1 MKRRTFARLLILL
14 LCLFAF
20 PVFSQAEISSL
31 QQLNAPGMKVG
42 VSQGSAAENT
52 VRAELPEAEIVY
64 FTDNHGGFLAVG
76 QGKIDGFVYELVQL
90 RVAVNEGLSGVRI
103 LDETLQETI
112 KIAAGLSPVSA
123 IPELQQKI
131 NQFIAEIRA
140 NGILDEMF
148 TRWIVNLETD
158 MPEIPEAT
166 DPTIHLTVGT
176 SGIVRPYS
184 FYVGTELSGFD
195 IELAK
200 RFAAWLGADVQ
211 FKVYDYG
218 AIIPAAVSGDID
230 VILANLNVTKE
241 RLETIPF
248 SDILFE
254 EKMGVLV
261 PGEPAK
267 ETGTQTPGEAVY
279 GTQKPSDFNGRR
291 GGVITGS
298 FHDSVIGQELPDA
311 TISQY
316 ATYSDMVEALKTK
329 KIDFFLASTELASH
343 LMEAEKE
350 VMALSEPVRI
360 LDIGAMFAKS
370 ERGDRLKAQMDE
382 FITRLKAEGTL
393 EEIYRFWSD
402 PANDS
407 TPVDKS
413 GLTGE
418 NGTLHFATSGTKVP
432 ISFIANGEI
441 AGTDPDIAVR
451 FCREYG
457 YGIDVITVETA
468 GLIPGLVTGMY
479 DFSLSDMV
487 ITEERKESVNFSIP
501 YHGTELLMMTRREE
515 AGAAAVEED
524 APDFFEQIRQSFN
537 KTFIRENRWK
547 LFAQGIGVTVLI
559 TFLSIVFGTALGF
572 LIFMLCRNGNAA
584 ANGIARVYT
593 RLVQGLPVV
602 VLLMVL
608 YYIIFGR
615 LSISGIT
622 VSVLCFTMTFSSS
635 VFGLLKMGVG
645 MIDPGQ
651 YEAAYALGHANRHTF
666 FRIIFPQA
674 IPHVLAAYRGDI
686 VALIKATSIVGY
698 IAVQDLTKMGDIVR
712 SRTYEAFFPLIAISV
727 IYFVLEELFSFLVRR
742 IEVLVNPRTRTREQI
757 LKGLETDDKD

>member
-1 MKRRTFARLLILL
+1 MKKRTFMALLILL
-14 LCLFAF
+14 LCLLFL
-20 PVFSQAEISSL
+20 PVMGEAEISSL
-31 QQLNAPGMKVG
+31 EQLNAPGMKVG

-52 VRAELPEAEIVY
+52 VRAELPKAEIVY

-76 QGKIDGFVYELVQL
+76 QGKIDGFVYELNQL
-90 RVAVNEGLSGVRI
+90 QVAVKEGLSGARI
-103 LDETLQETI
+103 LDETLQETV

-148 TRWIVNLETD
+148 TRWIVNFETD
-158 MPEIPEAT
+158 MPEIPAAAN
-166 DPTIHLTVGT
+166 PTIHLTVGT

-184 FYVGTELSGFD
+184 FYVGAELSGFD
-195 IELAK
+195 IELAR

-218 AIIPAAVSGDID
+218 AIIPAAMSGDID
-230 VILANLNVTKE
+230 VIMANLNVTKE

-261 PGEPAK
+261 AAEPEA
-267 ETGTQTPGEAVY
+267 ETGTQSPGEAVY
-279 GTQKPSDFNGRR
+279 GTRKPSDFNGRR

-311 TISQY
+311 SISQY
-316 ATYSDMVEALKTK
+316 ATYSDMVEALKTN
-329 KIDFFLASTELASH
+329 KIDFFLASTELAAH

-350 VMALSEPVRI
+350 VTALREPVRI

-370 ERGDRLKAQMDE
+370 ERGDMLKAQMDE
-382 FITRLKAEGTL
+382 FITRLKADGTL

-515 AGAAAVEED
+515 AGAAAVEKD
-524 APDFFEQIRQSFN
+524 APGFFEQIRQSFH
-537 KTFIRENRWK
+537 KTFIRENRWR

-559 TFLSIVFGTALGF
+559 TFLSIVFGTVLGF
-572 LIFMLCRNGNAA
+572 LIFMLCRNGNTA

-674 IPHVLAAYRGDI
+674 IPHVLPAYRGDI

-742 IEVLVNPRTRTREQI
+742 IEVLVNPRTRTREEI
-757 LKGLETDDKD
+757 LKGLKTHD